1 MLWSH
6 LSRSD
11 CLSLELAGLGS
22 DGPDDAA
29 HGANGSAQVVL

>member
-29 HGANGSAQVVL
+29 HGTNRRAQVVL